1 MDLNESL
8 VSYLV
13 NPVILSHNKDDLGL
27 EKDIRVFEKFAVSQI
42 TKLITEITASGE
54 AQQDLNIYDLKGVG
68 KEVWNNIDAQE
79 YVNSERASWE

>member
-1 MDLNESL
+1 MGVLKMGEVAVETIYRQISKLKNT
-8 VSYLV
+8 
-13 NPVILSHNKDDLGL
+13 
-27 EKDIRVFEKFAVSQI
+27 EKKFLLI
-42 TKLITEITASGE
+42 KLITEITASGE

>member
-1 MDLNESL
+1 MGVLKMGEVAVETIYRQISKLKNNEKKVL
-8 VSYLV
+8 L
-13 NPVILSHNKDDLGL
+13 
-27 EKDIRVFEKFAVSQI
+27 
-42 TKLITEITASGE
+42 TKLITEVTASGE

>member
-1 MDLNESL
+1 MGVLKMDEIAVETIYRQISKLKNNEKKVL
-8 VSYLV
+8 L
-13 NPVILSHNKDDLGL
+13 
-27 EKDIRVFEKFAVSQI
+27 

-79 YVNSERASWE
+79 YVNSERASWK